1 MEMTNMKNDKR
12 KETIKNAIMG
22 LSAFF
27 IYMILSNTQGLPFIL
42 LGIDTADLPLLFRII
57 YLIIYQLL
65 MLGIVAFIFRDRL
78 KRDYEDLKQNHQTY
92 FKKYFK
98 YWFLILIL
106 MMASNV
112 LITLVTNSNIAANE
126 EMIRENFQVSPIYV
140 FISAVLI
147 APFLEELVLR
157 LGFRYMFPSKWLF
170 IILSGFVFGGLHVF
184 TSAQTLVELLY
195 IIPYGIPGLVFAYIL
210 DESDNIFVPIGLH
223 FVHNGILMSLQ
234 FVLYLFL

>member
-1 MEMTNMKNDKR
+1 
-12 KETIKNAIMG
+12 
-22 LSAFF
+22 
-27 IYMILSNTQGLPFIL
+27 
-42 LGIDTADLPLLFRII
+42 
-57 YLIIYQLL
+57 
-65 MLGIVAFIFRDRL
+65 
-78 KRDYEDLKQNHQTY
+78 
-92 FKKYFK
+92 
-98 YWFLILIL
+98 